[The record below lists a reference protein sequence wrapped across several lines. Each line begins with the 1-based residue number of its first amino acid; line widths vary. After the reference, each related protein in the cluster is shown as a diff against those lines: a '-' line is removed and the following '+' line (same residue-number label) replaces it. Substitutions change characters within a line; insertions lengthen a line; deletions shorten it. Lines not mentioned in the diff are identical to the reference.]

1 MMKKPSYEEL
11 EKTIM
16 FLQEICTKQ
25 EKQLKELK
33 SKLASLTSSYK
44 ELVGKIKVFANL
56 NIELNSK
63 ISELEASANTTPEA
77 SPRTWS

>member
-1 MMKKPSYEEL
+1 
-11 EKTIM
+11 M

-33 SKLASLTSSYK
+33 SKLASFTSSYK

-56 NIELNSK
+56 NIELPSK

-77 SPRTWS
+77 SPRT

>member
-1 MMKKPSYEEL
+1 
-11 EKTIM
+11 M

-56 NIELNSK
+56 NIELPSK
-63 ISELEASANTTPEA
+63 ISELEASANTALEA
-77 SPRTWS
+77 SPRT

>member
-1 MMKKPSYEEL
+1 
-11 EKTIM
+11 M

-56 NIELNSK
+56 NIELPSK

-77 SPRTWS
+77 SPRT

>member
-1 MMKKPSYEEL
+1 
-11 EKTIM
+11 M

-56 NIELNSK
+56 NIELPSK
-63 ISELEASANTTPEA
+63 IGELEASANTALEA
-77 SPRTWS
+77 SPRT